1 MGRALQELTETPS
14 ARHTVQR
21 QLTLDLGTPP
31 PSTFDNF
38 HTGANAELVA
48 RLRGLDAALAAGPA
62 VDPKADRTFY
72 IWGEPGNGRSHLLH
86 ALAFETPLGHVRY
99 IGPKSGLAAFTFD
112 PRVPIYAVDD
122 CDSLSGAQQIALF
135 NLFNEVRSHPNTGLV
150 ATGNAAPMGL
160 AVREDLRTRLGWG
173 LVFHLAPLSDAGKA
187 AVLKHAAR
195 ERGINLA
202 DDVPAYLLTHFRR
215 DMPSLMRLLDALDRF
230 SLEQKRAVTLPLL
243 RTMLAKGED
252 DEGVDALGVDAL
264 GDATPGVA
272 TLNEGAL
279 STAPPG
285 IATFTANGEHD
296 VADPRNDEA
305 TPDARPDEAG
315 GSTPAQERVATGP
328 AGLTDAPAGNGE
340 PRGEP
345 GVELDLFPSQE
356 TPHPAS
362 TTAPTDGSVGP
373 ASGTAYEAPRAPAL
387 QPRAP
392 LGAPPFQ
399 PPTDNVE
406 GELGAGFRDV
416 VHRELG
422 AELQGEVEADV
433 SNEMRGELN
442 GDLDPPAGSADPA
455 DPATPANPAGPAIP
469 TDPAPSGPVHDDR
482 SSASSATPNTPSS
495 APSSGSSSESPRA
508 PQPDSGPVHQER
520 PERPASP
527 ATASRGNGFTRFK

>member
-1 MGRALQELTETPS
+1 
-14 ARHTVQR
+14 VQR

-48 RLRGLDAALAAGPA
+48 RLRGLDASLAAGPA

-86 ALAFETPLGHVRY
+86 ALAFETPRGHVRY

-112 PRVPIYAVDD
+112 ARVPIYAVDD

-135 NLFNEVRSHPNTGLV
+135 NLFNEVRSHPNTALV
-150 ATGNAAPMGL
+150 ATGNAPPMGL

-187 AVLKHAAR
+187 AVLKQAAR

-243 RTMLAKGED
+243 RTMLATGED
-252 DEGVDALGVDAL
+252 DPDAATLDA
-264 GDATPGVA
+264 DASGVA
-272 TLNEGAL
+272 TLGVTTLGVTTPGVETLAAAATNEGAD
-279 STAPPG
+279 S
-285 IATFTANGEHD
+285 
-296 VADPRNDEA
+296 RDEA
-305 TPDARPDEAG
+305 TSAAAHPAEAG
-315 GSTPAQERVATGP
+315 WGHPADGHETSGSADMA
-328 AGLTDAPAGNGE
+328 DAPAGSGE
-340 PRGEP
+340 QSGVH
-345 GVELDLFPSQE
+345 GVELELFPSQE
-356 TPHPAS
+356 TPQHAAS
-362 TTAPTDGSVGP
+362 TAADATPSTPAP
-373 ASGTAYEAPRAPAL
+373 GTSYEAPKPPAL

-392 LGAPPFQ
+392 VGAPPFQ

-406 GELGAGFRDV
+406 GELGARFRDV

-433 SNEMRGELN
+433 SNEMSGELN
-442 GDLDPPAGSADPA
+442 GDLDPPAGSADPNASSASATTARPA
-455 DPATPANPAGPAIP
+455 DPALPGAGHE
-469 TDPAPSGPVHDDR
+469 DPSGGLTAAHPP
-482 SSASSATPNTPSS
+482 AS
-495 APSSGSSSESPRA
+495 APSPESSSEAPDA
-508 PQPDSGPVHQER
+508 PQSDSGPPRQKREER
-520 PERPASP
+520 QAHEEHPAPPERPASP
-527 ATASRGNGFTRFK
+527 AAAGTGNGFTRFK

>member
-1 MGRALQELTETPS
+1 M
-14 ARHTVQR
+14 QR

-62 VDPKADRTFY
+62 VDPKVDRTFY
-72 IWGEPGNGRSHLLH
+72 VWGEPGNGRSHLLH
-86 ALAFETPLGHVRY
+86 ALAFETPPGRVRY

-112 PRVPIYAVDD
+112 PQVPIYAVDD

-135 NLFNEVRSHPNTGLV
+135 NLFNEVRSHPKTALV
-150 ATGNAAPMGL
+150 ATGNAPPMGL

-243 RTMLAKGED
+243 RTMLASSED
-252 DEGVDALGVDAL
+252 EAGVDTLSEDMSGVDATDDDVDPRA
-264 GDATPGVA
+264 GEATAATYPGVA
-272 TLNEGAL
+272 AESILAQE
-279 STAPPG
+279 
-285 IATFTANGEHD
+285 D
-296 VADPRNDEA
+296 VAPESA
-305 TPDARPDEAG
+305 AIAG
-315 GSTPAQERVATGP
+315 TPADSAEGSGAH
-328 AGLTDAPAGNGE
+328 
-340 PRGEP
+340 
-345 GVELDLFPSQE
+345 GVELELFPSQE
-356 TPHPAS
+356 TPQAAPAPA
-362 TTAPTDGSVGP
+362 APDSP
-373 ASGTAYEAPRAPAL
+373 ASGSAAAYEAPKAPAL

-406 GELGAGFRDV
+406 GELGAKFRDV

-433 SNEMRGELN
+433 SGEMNGELD
-442 GDLDPPAGSADPA
+442 GDLDPPAGSADP
-455 DPATPANPAGPAIP
+455 DNPATSADAASPA
-469 TDPAPSGPVHDDR
+469 DPAPSSPTHGEHSPAPGTAAT
-482 SSASSATPNTPSS
+482 ASTPAPSS
-495 APSSGSSSESPRA
+495 APSAESPDA
-508 PQPDSGPVHQER
+508 PHPDSGSNHQER
-520 PERPASP
+520 PQRPASP
-527 ATASRGNGFTRFK
+527 AAAGTSNGFTRFK

>member
-1 MGRALQELTETPS
+1 M
-14 ARHTVQR
+14 QR

-62 VDPKADRTFY
+62 VDPKVDRTFY

-86 ALAFETPLGHVRY
+86 ALAFETPPGRVRY

-112 PRVPIYAVDD
+112 PQVPIYAVDD

-135 NLFNEVRSHPNTGLV
+135 NLFNEVRSHPKTALV
-150 ATGNAAPMGL
+150 ATGNAPPMGL

-243 RTMLAKGED
+243 RTMLASSE
-252 DEGVDALGVDAL
+252 
-264 GDATPGVA
+264 
-272 TLNEGAL
+272 
-279 STAPPG
+279 
-285 IATFTANGEHD
+285 
-296 VADPRNDEA
+296 
-305 TPDARPDEAG
+305 DEAG
-315 GSTPAQERVATGP
+315 VDTSRGDTFATNTTDDDLDSRTGEATAATHPGEAAESIPAQEDVAP
-328 AGLTDAPAGNGE
+328 ESADSAE
-340 PRGEP
+340 RRGAH
-345 GVELDLFPSQE
+345 GVELELFPSQE
-356 TPHPAS
+356 TQQAGPTPAPADPDS
-362 TTAPTDGSVGP
+362 PTSGS
-373 ASGTAYEAPRAPAL
+373 AAAYEAPKAPAL

-406 GELGAGFRDV
+406 GELGAKFRDV

-433 SNEMRGELN
+433 SGEMNGELD

-455 DPATPANPAGPAIP
+455 PSSPTHGEHSPAAGAAATAPTPAP
-469 TDPAPSGPVHDDR
+469 
-482 SSASSATPNTPSS
+482 SSASSA
-495 APSSGSSSESPRA
+495 ESPDA
-508 PQPDSGPVHQER
+508 PHPDSGPRQQER
-520 PERPASP
+520 PQRPDSP
-527 ATASRGNGFTRFK
+527 AAAGSRNGFTRFK